1 MSAGAII
8 AIVIVLVILA
18 VVAVLVSRLAV
29 RRPGGRRNLGP
40 EYARLADEVGPREAN
55 AEYGKRRRRVDG
67 LGIRPLSPE
76 RRALY
81 TTQWVAAQEEFIN
94 SPVESARTAAALVT
108 AVAGDRGYEVADS
121 GQLLTDLS
129 VYYGN
134 QLDGYRRALAVTEE
148 AGDTAAGELSDT
160 ATEKLRRALL
170 DYRAMFRQ
178 LAQISDRD
186 QAAAVTGPGRIPAQG
201 GNAAPEATQYE
212 RTGTHGTTTR

>member
-18 VVAVLVSRLAV
+18 VAAVVASRMAAF
-29 RRPGGRRNLGP
+29 RPGGRRNLGP

-55 AEYGKRRRRVDG
+55 AEYGRRRRRVDG

-76 RRALY
+76 RRTLY
-81 TTQWVAAQEEFIN
+81 STQWAAVQEEFIN
-94 SPVESARTAAALVT
+94 NPVESARTAAALVA

-134 QLDGYRRALAVTEE
+134 RLDGYRRALAATAE
-148 AGDTAAGELSDT
+148 AGDTATEELSDI
-160 ATEKLRRALL
+160 ATEKLRQALL
-170 DYRAMFRQ
+170 GYRAMFRE
-178 LAQISDRD
+178 LAQISDSD
-186 QAAAVTGPGRIPAQG
+186 ESAAVTGPARIPAQA
-201 GNAAPEATQYE
+201 GNAAPEATEYE
-212 RTGTHGTTTR
+212 RTGTHGTATR